1 MVTLAAHI
9 VVAYV
14 AISAVLIGLGFLLT
28 RVLGSVTGWDDRATR
43 VLSQHRTGLWDT
55 VANAGTFL
63 ASTLGITVVA
73 ALITLSLL
81 ACGAGRAAML
91 VLYGLAIE
99 FTAFLTV
106 NYVVARPR
114 PSVPHLE
121 STPSTYSFPSGHSA
135 ATFVLYGGLA
145 VATSWLVDNRTVAV
159 VMWALAGVVTA
170 WVGVSRVYAGEH
182 HPTDVVAGVLLGA
195 AALGA
200 AVMTVRASYRVDRPT
215 DHAAGSLTGG
225 TESDRDH
232 GLVGNAPSAGR
243 SRLVDTPK

>member
-1 MVTLAAHI
+1 
-9 VVAYV
+9 
-14 AISAVLIGLGFLLT
+14 
-28 RVLGSVTGWDDRATR
+28 
-43 VLSQHRTGLWDT
+43 
-55 VANAGTFL
+55 
-63 ASTLGITVVA
+63 
-73 ALITLSLL
+73 
-81 ACGAGRAAML
+81 
-91 VLYGLAIE
+91 
-99 FTAFLTV
+99 
-106 NYVVARPR
+106 
-114 PSVPHLE
+114 VPHLE

-200 AVMTVRASYRVDRPT
+200 AVLTVRASYRVDRPT